1 MAIPLVVTSPP
12 PFDFEGQREFNRQN
26 AFEGIQ
32 VSFQFER
39 CLVGEGQ
46 ELTYEEVMERYAG
59 LEHEIVLD
67 CSDNEG
73 AESPDQPVLTGRQQR
88 RYAFIGHQRQHAV
101 QKHNGIFFMF
111 FIFFQIINIFRICS
125 IR

>member
-1 MAIPLVVTSPP
+1 MALPLVVTSPP
-12 PFDFEGQREFNRQN
+12 PFNLEGQREFNRQD

-32 VSFQFER
+32 VSFEFER

-46 ELTYEEVMERYAG
+46 ELTYEG

-67 CSDNEG
+67 FSDNEE
-73 AESPDQPVLTGRQQR
+73 AESPDQPVLTGRQLR
-88 RYAFIGHQRQHAV
+88 RYAFIGNQRQHAV

-111 FIFFQIINIFRICS
+111 FIFFEIINIFRICS
-125 IR
+125 II